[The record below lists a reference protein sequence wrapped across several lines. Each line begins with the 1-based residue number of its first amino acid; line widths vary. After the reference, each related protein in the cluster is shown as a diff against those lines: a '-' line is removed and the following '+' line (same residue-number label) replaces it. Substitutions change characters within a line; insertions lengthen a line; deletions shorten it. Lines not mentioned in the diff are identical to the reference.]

1 MLEIIKLNTPEAV
14 PLDCDPMDEITTAT
28 NIMGHLVFA
37 DRLVGLDAPVEEV
50 KNRLAGDISRFVA
63 KKMRIVKARRD
74 YNRDVIE
81 TRGVSLVLDIDDLD
95 GIIKAAYLAGL
106 KRVPFDPVSRMRKNH
121 AYINAIDEGI
131 PE

>member
-1 MLEIIKLNTPEAV
+1 MPEILKSNATDAV
-14 PLDCDPMDEITTAT
+14 PLDCEPMDEINTAT
-28 NIMGHLVFA
+28 NIMGYLVFA
-37 DRLVGLDAPVEEV
+37 DRLVGLDAPAEEV

-63 KKMRIVKARRD
+63 KKMRIVKARLD

-106 KRVPFDPVSRMRKNH
+106 KRAPFDPISRMCKNH
-121 AYINAIDEGI
+121 AYINAIDGDN
-131 PE
+131 